1 MQREGRLHMN
11 CKLTVESAGAEY
23 LMLPVNTDSG
33 WYCTVNGEERAISRL
48 AGNLMLVPLDEGT
61 NEITLCYVPRGMKKG
76 AAVTSMALMLL
87 AGWGVLSR
95 LLRRKSVLDKIYAGL
110 GCAAADIFV
119 VVYAGFLL
127 VVYVIPVVYT
137 IYLRWI

>member
-1 MQREGRLHMN
+1 MAKKRVLGVVGMGH
-11 CKLTVESAGAEY
+11 VGAHVAY
-23 LMLPVNTDSG
+23 
-33 WYCTVNGEERAISRL
+33 A
-48 AGNLMLVPLDEGT
+48 
-61 NEITLCYVPRGMKKG
+61 
-76 AAVTSMALMLL
+76 L

-110 GCAAADIFV
+110 GCAAADIFA

>member
-1 MQREGRLHMN
+1 
-11 CKLTVESAGAEY
+11 
-23 LMLPVNTDSG
+23 
-33 WYCTVNGEERAISRL
+33 
-48 AGNLMLVPLDEGT
+48 MLVPLDEGT
-61 NEITLCYVPRGMKKG
+61 NEITRCYVPRGMKKG
-76 AAVTSMALMLL
+76 AAVTGMALMLL

-110 GCAAADIFV
+110 GCAAADIFA